1 MSYSSI
7 VGAMNPYGLG
17 PRPLSLPAL
26 PPDALEGS
34 VTVLSMSSHEASM
47 VDPLDDAIE
56 FFEQIAQKQISEV
69 RSGGPGDIDGT
80 MERRLQRLTWPDTY
94 LCVFVGSTVACE
106 LTVLLQWHDT

>member
-7 VGAMNPYGLG
+7 FGAMNPYGLG

-80 MERRLQRLTWPDTY
+80 MERRLQKDLLGLILT
-94 LCVFVGSTVACE
+94 CVF
-106 LTVLLQWHDT
+106 L